1 MPYLGGGEL
10 SISTELKVL
19 GRDFTVVHGFGE
31 PGNYAQ
37 ITVSDTGIGMDEA
50 TRGKIFEPFFT
61 TKERG
66 KGTGLGL
73 SMVFGIVK
81 QHEGNISVYSE
92 PGQGTVF
99 NILLPLIAL
108 EVEETRAEA
117 SGPPP
122 GGRET
127 LLLAEDDQDVR
138 TLMTTVLRESGYRII
153 EAADGREALDKY
165 KLHSAE
171 IDLLILDV
179 IMPRMGGKDVYD
191 AVKVLSPDSK
201 ILFISGY
208 AADALGKKGLFEEGV
223 QFVAKPTSPFELLK
237 KIRSILDGRN

>member
-1 MPYLGGGEL
+1 
-10 SISTELKVL
+10 
-19 GRDFTVVHGFGE
+19 
-31 PGNYAQ
+31 
-37 ITVSDTGIGMDEA
+37 MDEA